1 MNTKVILKKTLVSLI
16 GFATMAFGIAFSIKG
31 ALGTSPISS
40 IPYVVGQISG
50 LSVGTTTII
59 LHCCFILLQIL
70 LLRKKYQIFQL
81 SQLIV
86 ALVFGSLTD
95 FALFVIQNVNANTYI
110 AQWGLCAIG
119 ILLVGIGVSL
129 EVEAN
134 FVMVAGEGLVVAIC
148 QTFHTKFGTTKVA
161 FDVTLVAIAI
171 LLSFIFLGKLQG
183 VREGTVAAAL
193 LVGQVSRF
201 CIRHYDK
208 LGQWLSA

>member
-1 MNTKVILKKTLVSLI
+1 MNKKVILKKTLVSLI

-40 IPYVVGQISG
+40 IPYVAGQISG

-59 LHCCFILLQIL
+59 LHCCFILLQ
-70 LLRKKYQIFQL
+70 
-81 SQLIV
+81 
-86 ALVFGSLTD
+86 
-95 FALFVIQNVNANTYI
+95 
-110 AQWGLCAIG
+110 

-148 QTFHTKFGTTKVA
+148 KTFHTKFGTTKVA
-161 FDVTLVAIAI
+161 FDVTLVAFAI
-171 LLSFIFLGKLQG
+171 LLSFLFLGELQG
-183 VREGTVAAAL
+183 IREGTIAAAL
-193 LVGQVSRF
+193 FVGQVSRF

-208 LGQWLSA
+208 LKQWILA

>member
-1 MNTKVILKKTLVSLI
+1 VFNQQPCRDPAIGKIPAHLHILTIKKRGIITMNKKVILKKTLVSLI

-148 QTFHTKFGTTKVA
+148 QTFHTKFGTTGR
-161 FDVTLVAIAI
+161 TGIP
-171 LLSFIFLGKLQG
+171 LLRS
-183 VREGTVAAAL
+183 AL
-193 LVGQVSRF
+193 
-201 CIRHYDK
+201 
-208 LGQWLSA
+208 

>member
-110 AQWGLCAIG
+110 TQWGLCAIG